1 MFKLSQMNYR
11 GGPCKRGGSKFGGT
25 LDPLFGVGPLF
36 MDAIVEASIVT
47 TIGSKSN
54 FNFASILVCNY
65 GGVNFDHYREQKL
78 ILFNYKFLSTSI
90 EASM

>member
-1 MFKLSQMNYR
+1 M
-11 GGPCKRGGSKFGGT
+11 
-25 LDPLFGVGPLF
+25 DPLFGVGPLF

-65 GGVNFDHYREQKL
+65 GVNFEHYREKKL
-78 ILFNYKFLSTSI
+78 ILFNYKFLSTSTSI